1 VITLLLNWL
10 QDLGGKVLSGPEN
23 EDQILFSLRLDRGFV
38 AGQALIYKDLNYLS
52 VLGFEQLWIDFF

>member
-52 VLGFEQLWIDFF
+52 VLGF